1 MEMFVKEEWRETLTS
16 IGLLIMRVWIGLTM
30 LIAHG
35 WPKLANFSERSET
48 FSDPLGIG
56 SFMSLTLA
64 VGAEVFASIFII
76 FGLLTRAMAVPLL
89 ITMLVAAFIV
99 HGDDPYQKQE
109 FALLFGF
116 SYLLLIFTG
125 PGKYAVDTYLER
137 WWKNR
142 G

>member
-1 MEMFVKEEWRETLTS
+1 MEMFVKEEWRDTLTS

-35 WPKLANFSERSET
+35 WPKLANFSERSES
-48 FSDPLGIG
+48 FADPLGIG

-99 HGDDPYQKQE
+99 HGDDPYQRQE

-137 WWKNR
+137 WYKDR

>member
-1 MEMFVKEEWRETLTS
+1 MEMFVKEEWRDTLSS
-16 IGLLIMRVWIGLTM
+16 IGLLILRVWIGLTM

-35 WPKLANFSERSET
+35 WPKLSGFSEKAET
-48 FSDPLGIG
+48 FADPFGVG
-56 SFMSLTLA
+56 STMSLAMA

-89 ITMLVAAFIV
+89 ITMLVAAFII

-116 SYLLLIFTG
+116 TYLTLIFTG
-125 PGKYAVDTYLER
+125 PGKYAVDTFLER
-137 WWKNR
+137 AWKNR